1 MKKTLLVIAVSL
13 FLPLSAE
20 LLTLES
26 AIDKALQNYPDI
38 QASSL
43 KIESATLGS
52 KSATSAYLPQI
63 NLNANYNL
71 TQTYVF
77 PVAGQF
83 NTIDNSSW
91 SVGVNLKQKIW
102 DFKKTT
108 LQIEAT
114 DIDKSIAKLSLEDS
128 KALLAYKVK
137 SLYQLIVLD
146 SEAIKVHEKDIL
158 TKEAYYEQAKALVK
172 EGLKTDADASR
183 FLSALY
189 GAKDS
194 LANSQTLYAKA
205 KNSLSLY
212 MGEAIIDKT
221 TFEHTTFIDSNSE
234 LNNNIEKQLLEKNYQ
249 LKIAQKSIEKN
260 HLLHKSM
267 RASHFGSVDAI
278 ASYTHLDTLNSYDSK
293 LAGIVLNVPLYT
305 GGKTSAEV
313 EKAQVASNIALA
325 VLLSKKLQLQE
336 EIESLLLDLAH
347 FYKTLEAKEA
357 QLHSAQQTQ
366 NVLDAR
372 YKEGLATYI
381 EVLDASSVVL
391 SAELAL
397 LETEYQISM
406 VYKRVE
412 YLEGKIK

>member
-1 MKKTLLVIAVSL
+1 MKKILLFIAASL
-13 FLPLSAE
+13 FVPLSAE

-43 KIESATLGS
+43 RVESAILGS
-52 KSATSAYLPQI
+52 QSATSAYLPQI

-71 TQTYVF
+71 TQTFVF

-83 NTIDNSSW
+83 NTIDDSSW
-91 SVGVNLKQKIW
+91 SIGVNLKQKIW

-114 DIDKSIAKLSLEDS
+114 DIDKSIAALSLEDS
-128 KALLAYKVK
+128 KALLSYKVK

-146 SEAIKVHEKDIL
+146 LEAIKVHKKDVL
-158 TKEAYYEQAKALVK
+158 TKEAYYEQAKALVR

-189 GAKDS
+189 GAKEN

-212 MGEAIIDKT
+212 MGETITDRT
-221 TFEHTTFIDSNSE
+221 TFEHTLLRDSNYEFSSD
-234 LNNNIEKQLLEKNYQ
+234 IEKQLLEKNYQ

-260 HLLHKSM
+260 HLLHKSI
-267 RASHFGSVDAI
+267 RASHYGSVDAI

-305 GGKTSAEV
+305 GGKTSTEV
-313 EKAQVASNIALA
+313 EKSQVASNIALA
-325 VLLSKKLQLQE
+325 ELLSKKLQLQE
-336 EIESLLLDLAH
+336 EIESLFLDLEH
-347 FYKTLEAKEA
+347 FYTTLEAKEA
-357 QLHSAQQTQ
+357 QLRSAQQTQ
-366 NVLDAR
+366 NVLDGR

-381 EVLDASSVVL
+381 EVLDASTVVL

-406 VYKRVE
+406 LYKRVE